1 MTCDHG
7 ENDKI
12 RSFPAR
18 ILQSPQKG
26 SWSVRLSCITA
37 VTIYDETV
45 RRRSQGDLTSPQCQP
60 FVTVKR
66 QLHIHTN
73 SLCCYHKDWVTGRT
87 GFDVE
92 REIPD
97 LSVRGDETD
106 RFYRSQ
112 RIFNVCNSHEWL
124 IIKRGGGLRDEQ
136 SLFIFPLW
144 SDYGFYLNLIIHDH
158 YSNCE
163 PSIPSL
169 CGGK

>member
-1 MTCDHG
+1 MEKTIKSEVSLLG
-7 ENDKI
+7 YYKAPKKALG
-12 RSFPAR
+12 RSVWAASLPWQFTMR
-18 ILQSPQKG
+18 Q
-26 SWSVRLSCITA
+26 C
-37 VTIYDETV
+37 
-45 RRRSQGDLTSPQCQP
+45 GDVPRVTSPLLN
-60 FVTVKR
+60 VSHLSLSK
-66 QLHIHTN
+66 LHIHTN

-144 SDYGFYLNLIIHDH
+144 SDYGFYLNLIIHNH